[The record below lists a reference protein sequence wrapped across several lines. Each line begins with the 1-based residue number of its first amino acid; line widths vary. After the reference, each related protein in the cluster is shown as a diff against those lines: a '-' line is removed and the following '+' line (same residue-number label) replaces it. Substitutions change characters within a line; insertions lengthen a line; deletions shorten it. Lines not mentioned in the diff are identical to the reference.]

1 MSFHKLDFKEITE
14 NEMKNRSQKFYY
26 QMKSR
31 RTVRDFSDRS
41 VPLEILESCI
51 KTAGLAPSG
60 ANKQP
65 WSFVL
70 VQDPDIKKKIRFA
83 AEAEEKEFYSHRATK
98 EWLEDLN
105 QFGTDWHK
113 PFLEKAPYLIVIFKQ
128 VLDAD
133 YDKPRK
139 NYYVNESVGI
149 AAGFLLAA
157 IH

>member
-31 RTVRDFSDRS
+31 RTVRDFSGRS

-83 AEAEEKEFYSHRATK
+83 AEAEEKE
-98 EWLEDLN
+98 EV
-105 QFGTDWHK
+105 
-113 PFLEKAPYLIVIFKQ
+113 APV
-128 VLDAD
+128 
-133 YDKPRK
+133 PGGR
-139 NYYVNESVGI
+139 STTR
-149 AAGFLLAA
+149 
-157 IH
+157 